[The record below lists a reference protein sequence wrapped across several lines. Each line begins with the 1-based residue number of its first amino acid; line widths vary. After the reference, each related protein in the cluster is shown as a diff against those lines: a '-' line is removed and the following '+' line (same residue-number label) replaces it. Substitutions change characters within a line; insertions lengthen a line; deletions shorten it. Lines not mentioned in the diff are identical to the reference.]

1 MHSTDNCPVLMWW
14 VTNVNLMDIVFLKNQ
29 KSAKN
34 GIRKP
39 LQVNLGKYDE
49 LAVPIARSYTQT
61 FFLCVFT
68 EETSYPLGTSQQ
80 ALQTFV
86 QVDARKLWLCE
97 DCFCL
102 IFFPFC
108 DEITCLTF
116 NFLLFKSSTSLYFA
130 LCL

>member
-1 MHSTDNCPVLMWW
+1 MLYCANSIYSSYCILFTIPYKLSIVLS
-14 VTNVNLMDIVFLKNQ
+14 NVNLMDIVFLKNQ

-49 LAVPIARSYTQT
+49 LAVAIARSYTQT

-102 IFFPFC
+102 IFFHFVM
-108 DEITCLTF
+108 
-116 NFLLFKSSTSLYFA
+116 K
-130 LCL
+130 